1 MGNSQK
7 YHWGNGCDVD
17 VLRSSRKLH
26 RLSASKRFTF
36 SVSKCLRSW
45 CIEYV
50 APLYPKA
57 WLIFDKFS
65 GNVLRNKSF
74 ISITFAVNE
83 NTLTLMRYSW
93 YSHYQ
98 DICYTH
104 KFGKICSTG
113 RYFKR
118 LKGKGSNA
126 SCHCCD
132 WCIDCVLNS
141 YISFHAQRLNNS

>member
-1 MGNSQK
+1 M
-7 YHWGNGCDVD
+7 D

-113 RYFKR
+113 RYFKTER
-118 LKGKGSNA
+118 KREQCELSLLWLMYWLCFEQLHLFSCPKTEQFLK
-126 SCHCCD
+126 
-132 WCIDCVLNS
+132 
-141 YISFHAQRLNNS
+141 